1 MDKRQLPV
9 KITIFIKIQYN
20 DQIKKLIKLHTGDND
35 DLLK

>member
-9 KITIFIKIQYN
+9 KIKFLIKIQYN
-20 DQIKKLIKLHTGDND
+20 DQIKKQIKLHTGDND